1 MQRGPVVYCLEQED
15 NGENLSALR
24 LDVGSRMEAVEQGAG
39 WMKEAGKNPMLSA
52 NGLLEQI
59 PVIIA
64 KGFRIVE
71 NNWEG
76 SLYCPYALRE
86 EAVTIKAIPYFLWGN
101 RRPGEMLVW
110 VRV

>member
-1 MQRGPVVYCLEQED
+1 
-15 NGENLSALR
+15 
-24 LDVGSRMEAVEQGAG
+24 
-39 WMKEAGKNPMLSA
+39 MLSA

-64 KGFRIVE
+64 KGFRTVE

-76 SLYCPYALRE
+76 SLYRPYALRE
-86 EAVTIKAIPYFLWGN
+86 ESVTIKAVPYFLWGN